1 MEGLDH
7 HSQGQSARGPEVYLV
22 LREGAAWRE
31 IYRLLPGS
39 LMTIGREPTNRLV
52 VADERCSRHHCAVFH
67 ERSVWRIRDLDSRN
81 GTIVN
86 GVRIDRDVELAEG
99 ATIGIGASELLFT
112 SDLSRPLDSATPP
125 TAGVTRETLQLE
137 LTGDSDRS
145 DSVILG
151 RISEPGFV
159 TESSLASHR
168 RSGPGVREAFATLYR
183 LIVGMLSSVST
194 KQLCETVLEG
204 LLPAVGADI
213 GAVLLSH
220 DRTADCGDPAS
231 LWVAAYRA
239 PEQSPY
245 RRVSTWLST
254 TALKEGEAILAR
266 GITSGSPPS
275 GSGSLHEIEA
285 TSVICAPIRGR
296 GAMHGLLHIYSRS
309 SDRELGPDALE
320 LVLAVADQLATILES
335 LDQKESL
342 VAKLRQAQ
350 DQNRSLRQ
358 LLEIESDLVG
368 DSLPMRELRDA
379 IARIA
384 PSGATILI
392 RGESGVGKEL
402 VARAI
407 HFNSPRRKGPFVCVN
422 CAALTET
429 LLESELFG
437 HEKGAFTGATDR
449 KAGKF
454 EQADGGTLFLDEVGE
469 MPMSIQA
476 KFLRVLEEQR
486 FERVGGTTSIAVDV
500 RIVAATN
507 RNLET
512 ALGEGQFR
520 PDLLYRLQVI
530 DLVVPPLRD
539 HLDDLPALAELLLDR
554 SCRRLGRPPMWFTSR
569 ALQALAAH
577 DWPGN
582 VRELRNV
589 VERAVVLNH
598 DPEIDD
604 VDSLLRPLAR
614 PDTPPAETPRKGL
627 RPASLEDVE
636 RLHILQTLESTR
648 WKKREAAR
656 ILGIDRSTLD
666 RKLQKYELA
675 APNDPV

>member
-1 MEGLDH
+1 M
-7 HSQGQSARGPEVYLV
+7 
-22 LREGAAWRE
+22 
-31 IYRLLPGS
+31 
-39 LMTIGREPTNRLV
+39 
-52 VADERCSRHHCAVFH
+52 
-67 ERSVWRIRDLDSRN
+67 
-81 GTIVN
+81 
-86 GVRIDRDVELAEG
+86 
-99 ATIGIGASELLFT
+99 
-112 SDLSRPLDSATPP
+112 
-125 TAGVTRETLQLE
+125 
-137 LTGDSDRS
+137 
-145 DSVILG
+145 
-151 RISEPGFV
+151 
-159 TESSLASHR
+159 
-168 RSGPGVREAFATLYR
+168 
-183 LIVGMLSSVST
+183 
-194 KQLCETVLEG
+194 
-204 LLPAVGADI
+204 
-213 GAVLLSH
+213 
-220 DRTADCGDPAS
+220 
-231 LWVAAYRA
+231 
-239 PEQSPY
+239 
-245 RRVSTWLST
+245 
-254 TALKEGEAILAR
+254 
-266 GITSGSPPS
+266 
-275 GSGSLHEIEA
+275 
-285 TSVICAPIRGR
+285 
-296 GAMHGLLHIYSRS
+296 
-309 SDRELGPDALE
+309 
-320 LVLAVADQLATILES
+320 AVADQLATILES

-379 IARIA
+379 IARVA
-384 PSGATILI
+384 PSLATILI

-407 HFNSPRRKGPFVCVN
+407 HFNSPRQKGPFVCVN

-454 EQADGGTLFLDEVGE
+454 EQADRGTLFLDEVGE

-486 FERVGGTTSIAVDV
+486 FERVGGTASVAVDV

-512 ALGEGQFR
+512 AIEEGQFR

-530 DLVVPPLRD
+530 DVVVPPLRD

-554 SCRRLGRPPMWFTSR
+554 SCRRLGRPPMWFTPR

-589 VERAVVLNH
+589 VERAVVLNQ
-598 DPEIDD
+598 DPEIGE

-614 PDTPPAETPRKGL
+614 PEAPPAETPQKGL

-636 RLHILQTLESTR
+636 KLHILQTLELTR

-675 APNDPV
+675 APKEPV